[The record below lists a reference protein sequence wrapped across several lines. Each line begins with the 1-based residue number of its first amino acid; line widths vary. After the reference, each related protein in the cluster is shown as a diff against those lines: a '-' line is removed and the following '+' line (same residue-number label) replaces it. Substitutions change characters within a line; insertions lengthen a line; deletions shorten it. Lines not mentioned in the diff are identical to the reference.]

1 MVFNRMIANI
11 KYRLRMSMRVRV
23 RVGMSLLEVFILERK
38 ERNGNTCQGTDMST
52 EI

>member
-1 MVFNRMIANI
+1 MIFNRMIANI
-11 KYRLRMSMRVRV
+11 KYRLRMSMRV